1 MSLQKNMRFAIGVDV
16 GGSHVCSAVVSLAT
30 GEIAGCVSE
39 TPLDSGADAAAI
51 LDILS
56 SNILQ
61 SLEPVEDGTVE
72 GVGLAFPGPFDYP
85 NGISKVNGV
94 GKYER
99 IYGLDLKTSLSS
111 RLRSHGMD
119 SFRFLNDA
127 SAFALGECA
136 GGAGR
141 GADRVVAITL
151 GTGVGSG
158 FVCGNRLVESGDE
171 VPENGWVYHLPFE
184 DGIADKAFSTR
195 WICRRYG
202 ELSGMEIA
210 GAKEVAARCAA
221 GDRNAADLFFV
232 LIQVQCLIHKAEKT
246 GGCHQIIFQYNDFSV
261 AVYDF
266 RDACNDG
273 IRQTFVDGT
282 FMDFHFPESLYQVNV
297 FPDSLDFSGIAFIL
311 GTVGK
316 DNQIA
321 LIRKFI
327 GTQSHY
333 SLNQIFDPVVT
344 E

>member
-39 TPLDSGADAAAI
+39 APLDSGADAAAI

-99 IYGLDLKTSLSS
+99 IYGLNLKTSLSS

-158 FVCGNRLVESGDE
+158 FVCETVWSKAVMKSRKTAGCIIYLLRTGLLTRPFPPDGSAAVMGSFQEWRLPERRRLPPGVLPGTGMLRTCSRNMVGVLQDSSLLFLPASGLTCLSSEETFRVHGRFSDRSWKKGLRRGAA
-171 VPENGWVYHLPFE
+171 VLPC
-184 DGIADKAFSTR
+184 G
-195 WICRRYG
+195 
-202 ELSGMEIA
+202 L
-210 GAKEVAARCAA
+210 
-221 GDRNAADLFFV
+221 
-232 LIQVQCLIHKAEKT
+232 H
-246 GGCHQIIFQYNDFSV
+246 
-261 AVYDF
+261 
-266 RDACNDG
+266 
-273 IRQTFVDGT
+273 
-282 FMDFHFPESLYQVNV
+282 
-297 FPDSLDFSGIAFIL
+297 FSGTGL
-311 GTVGK
+311 
-316 DNQIA
+316 
-321 LIRKFI
+321 
-327 GTQSHY
+327 
-333 SLNQIFDPVVT
+333 P
-344 E
+344 

>member
-61 SLEPVEDGTVE
+61 SFEPVKDGTVE

-111 RLRSHGMD
+111 RLRSRGVD

-184 DGIADKAFSTR
+184 DGIADEAFSTR
-195 WICRRYG
+195 WICRRYR
-202 ELSGMEIA
+202 EISGMEIA

-221 GDRNAADLFFV
+221 GDRNAADLFPEYGRRLAGFIAPLLAGFRADMLV
-232 LIQVQCLIHKAEKT
+232 LGGNISRAWPFFGPELEK
-246 GGCHQIIFQYNDFSV
+246 GLEERGCRA
-261 AVYDF
+261 AVRTSLL
-266 RDACNDG
+266 RDRAAMIG
-273 IRQTFVDGT
+273 AA
-282 FMDFHFPESLYQVNV
+282 SL
-297 FPDSLDFSGIAFIL
+297 FI
-311 GTVGK
+311 
-316 DNQIA
+316 
-321 LIRKFI
+321 
-327 GTQSHY
+327 
-333 SLNQIFDPVVT
+333 
-344 E
+344 

>member
-1 MSLQKNMRFAIGVDV
+1 MSLQKNMRLAIGVDV

-136 GGAGR
+136 EKRDTVPGEGR
-141 GADRVVAITL
+141 KHNQFR
-151 GTGVGSG
+151 
-158 FVCGNRLVESGDE
+158 
-171 VPENGWVYHLPFE
+171 
-184 DGIADKAFSTR
+184 GICTCS
-195 WICRRYG
+195 
-202 ELSGMEIA
+202 
-210 GAKEVAARCAA
+210 
-221 GDRNAADLFFV
+221 
-232 LIQVQCLIHKAEKT
+232 AEKDV
-246 GGCHQIIFQYNDFSV
+246 QAFL
-261 AVYDF
+261 F
-266 RDACNDG
+266 RGLGRAQPSQEDAYAG
-273 IRQTFVDGT
+273 
-282 FMDFHFPESLYQVNV
+282 H
-297 FPDSLDFSGIAFIL
+297 
-311 GTVGK
+311 
-316 DNQIA
+316 
-321 LIRKFI
+321 
-327 GTQSHY
+327 
-333 SLNQIFDPVVT
+333 
-344 E
+344 